1 MGDPSDKPERIV
13 EVLRELVALTS
24 GKPAPK
30 SDREST
36 KTADAEVVHDQ
47 DVFQG
52 TERMSD

>member
-24 GKPAPK
+24 GRPAPK

-36 KTADAEVVHDQ
+36 KTADAEEVRDR

-52 TERMSD
+52 TEQVSD